1 MGGAFSSKNNP
12 EPARPATAS
21 AAIQTPF
28 ARTDTFNGVPPATS
42 RAPSTFSQT
51 FDARSGGPSTQM
63 VHLITSHRPSDD
75 TRRAAATVRSTP
87 AVRPPASYV
96 QTAPKIA
103 THRYGSGYCCDYC
116 DSNYDNE
123 DDDDSNDDH
132 EFTLSSH
139 TQTVARRGHHNVDSL
154 VDAFSHLS
162 LTEET
167 GYTPIYTLSVGH
179 KRVCLFEPG
188 REKFIEAKR
197 EMLSISN
204 PEEGQIYHVSSIS
217 RDSIDDLIIP
227 SNVHRKQL
235 TDRPSF
241 VYSTPELYR
250 QLILPALLLGS
261 RVRDFEQ
268 RCAKVVQLGE
278 LILDMPSQNNRRLKG
293 KQLKLRTI
301 SGQVFEVKVKFVNS
315 NDADKRWMVEC
326 ETPTEP
332 LPRKVR
338 QGALLEI
345 MGGWDAEP
353 RVTGALMRYY
363 AGTRFDFS
371 NSKKANNQKNQ
382 KKPEYKPAEIGNW
395 ELLSCIYG
403 DAAKKVYPAVDPSSP
418 LIQLAK
424 NAGHVQLN
432 PEQAEA
438 VARYKCTTCP
448 GFVVESPPGSGKTMT
463 AAAMAVSYKGEG
475 VQLFLSTANVPV
487 INMALALAKLDYGFL
502 KAIHLISSEREDLM
516 TAETRSPFSVLSLA
530 KENEKLKVAIE
541 ALERE
546 MEHAPNDEEKA
557 KIKGAIDK
565 ACGPIFNDSYDI
577 YFATVDMILG
587 RLYKPNQGGKH
598 HVDNIKKQLVNTVK
612 RIVVDEASQLT
623 ESALN
628 ALILCFPNA
637 QIVLI
642 GDSKQLPPFRY
653 TPKEVV
659 SELAA
664 RPALDV
670 FKDKINLPVI
680 KLSRVYRASPSMMK
694 HYSDCFYKGELRS
707 FKAESA
713 MNPFSCF
720 GARSGGSKRLFWKV
734 DKGIAKKQGTS
745 KYNFGELKR
754 LRYIVNMLKNSG
766 YKEKDVMIISYYEAQ
781 RKKAEDELKELGDY
795 ELLTV
800 DSAQGREKKVV
811 IVLTTRTSVPS
822 DAGAFFKCALRCN
835 VAVSRHQEALIVL
848 GHPSI
853 ASAPNWARV
862 LDQKYFKHVEDSKG
876 WKGAR

>member
-75 TRRAAATVRSTP
+75 TRRAAA
-87 AVRPPASYV
+87 
-96 QTAPKIA
+96 
-103 THRYGSGYCCDYC
+103 
-116 DSNYDNE
+116 
-123 DDDDSNDDH
+123 
-132 EFTLSSH
+132 
-139 TQTVARRGHHNVDSL
+139 
-154 VDAFSHLS
+154 
-162 LTEET
+162 
-167 GYTPIYTLSVGH
+167 
-179 KRVCLFEPG
+179 
-188 REKFIEAKR
+188 
-197 EMLSISN
+197 
-204 PEEGQIYHVSSIS
+204 
-217 RDSIDDLIIP
+217 
-227 SNVHRKQL
+227 
-235 TDRPSF
+235 
-241 VYSTPELYR
+241 
-250 QLILPALLLGS
+250 
-261 RVRDFEQ
+261 
-268 RCAKVVQLGE
+268 
-278 LILDMPSQNNRRLKG
+278 
-293 KQLKLRTI
+293 
-301 SGQVFEVKVKFVNS
+301 
-315 NDADKRWMVEC
+315 
-326 ETPTEP
+326 
-332 LPRKVR
+332 
-338 QGALLEI
+338 
-345 MGGWDAEP
+345 
-353 RVTGALMRYY
+353 
-363 AGTRFDFS
+363 
-371 NSKKANNQKNQ
+371 ANNQKNQ

-598 HVDNIKKQLVNTVK
+598 HVDNIKKQLVNTEK

-623 ESALN
+623 
-628 ALILCFPNA
+628 
-637 QIVLI
+637 
-642 GDSKQLPPFRY
+642 
-653 TPKEVV
+653 
-659 SELAA
+659 
-664 RPALDV
+664 
-670 FKDKINLPVI
+670 
-680 KLSRVYRASPSMMK
+680 
-694 HYSDCFYKGELRS
+694 
-707 FKAESA
+707 
-713 MNPFSCF
+713 
-720 GARSGGSKRLFWKV
+720 
-734 DKGIAKKQGTS
+734 
-745 KYNFGELKR
+745 
-754 LRYIVNMLKNSG
+754 
-766 YKEKDVMIISYYEAQ
+766 
-781 RKKAEDELKELGDY
+781 
-795 ELLTV
+795 
-800 DSAQGREKKVV
+800 
-811 IVLTTRTSVPS
+811 
-822 DAGAFFKCALRCN
+822 
-835 VAVSRHQEALIVL
+835 
-848 GHPSI
+848 
-853 ASAPNWARV
+853 
-862 LDQKYFKHVEDSKG
+862 
-876 WKGAR
+876 